1 MTDESFGNPWEE
13 GEEIEEEVADEMRLI
28 CGDKKAL
35 DKAVNWIREKMT
47 DSETPLGER
56 VDLMNQIVAFIK
68 VKSQERKVPGLKALS
83 AVAVCKSFKESDPYQ
98 MGGPPHIINWIGD
111 CEGSLTGCEPTANWC
126 GFCK

>member
-1 MTDESFGNPWEE
+1 MADKSFGIPWEE
-13 GEEIEEEVADEMRLI
+13 GEENEEEVADEMRLI

-47 DSETPLGER
+47 HTETPLNER
-56 VDLMNQIVAFIK
+56 VEFMNQIVAFLK
-68 VKSQERKVPGLKALS
+68 RHEKKVPGLKALS
-83 AVAVCKSFKESDPYQ
+83 AIAVCKSYKDSDPHQ

-111 CEGSLTGCEPTANWC
+111 CEGSLTGCERTTNLC